1 MSTSDKSQ
9 AGWYPDPDGK
19 GGQRYFDGTNWG
31 PTAPPPAPISAP
43 PPAPISAPPPPKK
56 KMGCFPTILAL
67 VGVFFVIGLIGHA
80 CGDDNKSSSRSSSS
94 STASATAT
102 TPAGPTK
109 PAGATFTTSQ
119 GPDGEEVTAVFNI
132 HDNFTNGM
140 IKDGA
145 RFDTIDIL
153 KYAKAT
159 YPDAASVNV
168 QGKFPMKDAYGNTT
182 TDTVINLTYLKST
195 LDQINFDGV
204 DKDKIWELRDSGIV
218 YPAFQP

>member
-1 MSTSDKSQ
+1 
-9 AGWYPDPDGK
+9 
-19 GGQRYFDGTNWG
+19 
-31 PTAPPPAPISAP
+31 
-43 PPAPISAPPPPKK
+43 
-56 KMGCFPTILAL
+56 
-67 VGVFFVIGLIGHA
+67 
-80 CGDDNKSSSRSSSS
+80 
-94 STASATAT
+94 
-102 TPAGPTK
+102 
-109 PAGATFTTSQ
+109 
-119 GPDGEEVTAVFNI
+119 VTAVFHI
-132 HDNFTNGM
+132 KDNFTAGL

-168 QGKFPMKDAYGNTT
+168 QGKFPMKDQYGNTK

-204 DKDKIWELRDSGIV
+204 DKDKIWEIADSGIV